1 MKRIIKSGRWG
12 FCLGVA
18 SLLLL
23 SIAGLQPAYAV
34 YHAMLVGIDAYSPA
48 YGPTPL
54 GSCINDA
61 NGMRAKLLAD
71 TNLWKTANISTK
83 LNGAATK
90 ALILSR
96 MRAEAAV
103 LHAGDVFVYFHSSH
117 GGRVGTSATA
127 YLCTYNASFY
137 DTELAAE
144 LARFNS
150 GVKIFVILDTCF
162 SGGMF
167 KSATGGDWSFAD
179 NVMAEYQKIVA
190 KSNDPDKQAK
200 ALGANIAFLTASDW
214 NQTSYAG
221 SPYSR
226 YTRYLIE
233 ACNLPGT
240 DNNPTNGYRSF
251 WEAHTYAWP
260 RVTGQSPQFR
270 NYSLLK
276 ATTMMRVV
284 LAKPTPIGPTGTA
297 SPRPLFSWTA
307 VSGATCYEV
316 QVFNG
321 SGQLITFQR
330 YIGATTWRFATGLA
344 DGSYHF
350 RVRAYRGT
358 LAGPWSDYL
367 YFTTSPS
374 GFYIRRATLTW
385 GANPRDLD
393 SHMVTPTGAHI
404 YYSSKGSRT
413 SAPWTQLD
421 VDDTTSYGPENI
433 SVYQFTPVGSAVY
446 KYYVYLYA
454 GTGSLATSGARVS
467 VQGPGTVLRNFTC
480 PGGSSTARYWH
491 VFNMTSAGTVI
502 PVNVLRATAP

>member
-1 MKRIIKSGRWG
+1 MGIA
-12 FCLGVA
+12 CV
-18 SLLLL
+18 LLL
-23 SIAGLQPAYAV
+23 SVAGLQPAYAV

-71 TNLWKTANISTK
+71 TNLWKTYNVNTK
-83 LNGAATK
+83 LNAAATEV
-90 ALILSR
+90 LIKNRL
-96 MRAEAAV
+96 RAEASI
-103 LHAGDVFVYFHSSH
+103 LRSGDVFVYFHSSH

-167 KSATGGDWSFAD
+167 KSADGGDWSFAD

-270 NYSLLK
+270 NYGLLK

-297 SPRPLFSWTA
+297 SPRPLFSWAA
-307 VSGATCYEV
+307 VSGATSYEL
-316 QVFNG
+316 QVFNSS
-321 SGQLITFQR
+321 SGQLVTYQR
-330 YIGATTWRFATGLA
+330 YIGATTWRFASGLA
-344 DGSYHF
+344 NGNYRF
-350 RVRAYRGT
+350 RVRAYRSAM
-358 LAGPWSDYL
+358 AGPWSDYL

-393 SHMVTPTGAHI
+393 SHMVTPTGAHV
-404 YYSSKGSRT
+404 YYSYKGSRT
-413 SAPWTQLD
+413 GAPWAQLD
-421 VDDTTSYGPENI
+421 VDDTTSYGPENV
-433 SVYQFTPVGSAVY
+433 SVYQFTPVGAAVY
-446 KYYVYLYA
+446 KYYVYNYA
-454 GTGSLATSGARVS
+454 GSGSLATSGARVS

-480 PGGSSTARYWH
+480 PGGSTSARYWH
-491 VFNMTSAGTVI
+491 VFNMTAAGTVI
-502 PVNVLRATAP
+502 PVNVLRTTAP